1 LAAAAA
7 RLVEKIGGVD
17 KMAAARPGA
26 ER

>member
-1 LAAAAA
+1 LAAAA